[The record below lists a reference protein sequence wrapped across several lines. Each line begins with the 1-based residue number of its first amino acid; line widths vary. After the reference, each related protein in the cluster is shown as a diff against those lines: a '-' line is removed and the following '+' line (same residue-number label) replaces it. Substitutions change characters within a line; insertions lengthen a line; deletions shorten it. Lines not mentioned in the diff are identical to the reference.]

1 VPGPW
6 CWHPGLS
13 ATHIMSS
20 LYAHA
25 FSHQAAFRRLSF
37 QHNLKRATYPSQ
49 RAPLPSPLRSWHL
62 RHHVTPSRVMA
73 TAGTGLAGAGLG
85 LSLYANFQ
93 KLNCERR
100 ESHLIL
106 VPNLVEYRKSWGHHH
121 LFTTPID
128 CRIGNPRPSASP
140 SSPRIRCQHV

>member
-1 VPGPW
+1 MWGLGSTNQSKNQSDKMTARMAVPGPW
-6 CWHPGLS
+6 RRFPGLS

-37 QHNLKRATYPSQ
+37 QHNLKRATYSSQ
-49 RAPLPSPLRSWHL
+49 RASLPSPLRTWHL

-93 KLNCERR
+93 KLNCER
-100 ESHLIL
+100 ESYLIL
-106 VPNLVEYRKSWGHHH
+106 VTNLV
-121 LFTTPID
+121 
-128 CRIGNPRPSASP
+128 
-140 SSPRIRCQHV
+140 